1 MDPLHLEWKSK
12 GAGSELQDILK
23 KQGKERRERGQA
35 DLPAP
40 NKLYKTL
47 KCFTCYNDYS
57 I

>member
-12 GAGSELQDILK
+12 GAGLELQDILK
-23 KQGKERRERGQA
+23 KQGKERRERGQV